1 MENVSVCDTEIG
13 NLAEWVAAAAL
24 VATAIIAGIA
34 LSAWRD
40 QLRGMSRHMAAAEI
54 FEAA

>member
-1 MENVSVCDTEIG
+1 VCDTEIG

-40 QLRGMSRHMAAAEI
+40 QLRGTSRHMAAAEI